1 MTEDPTIQARVTGH
15 RRSRHIPGEPGLWIF
30 LFGDMVVFAA
40 FFAVIAH
47 YRSAEPGTSAT
58 AQSLLNPALGAV
70 NTVLLLCGSL
80 LVALALEKARQGS
93 AGAARHYLAAAAC
106 GLCFIG
112 VKCIE
117 YHEVI
122 SRGLGP
128 MSNNFFMV
136 YFVFTGIHL
145 VHTVI
150 ATAILGA
157 LAYSSRPATAQI
169 NVRLLEG
176 GSCFWHLID
185 LLWIG
190 LFSLLY
196 LA

>member
-1 MTEDPTIQARVTGH
+1 MTEQAIDERAPSERQEPHV
-15 RRSRHIPGEPGLWIF
+15 PGEPGLWIF
-30 LFGDMVVFAA
+30 LFGDMIVFAA
-40 FFAVIAH
+40 FFAIIAH
-47 YRSAEPGTSAT
+47 YRSSEPGMFITGQT
-58 AQSLLNPALGAV
+58 LLNLPLGTLNTLLLLSGSLVVALG
-70 NTVLLLCGSL
+70 
-80 LVALALEKARQGS
+80 LEKARNGS
-93 AGAARHYLAAAAC
+93 DRAVRYYTAAAGC
-106 GLCFIG
+106 GICFII

-117 YHEVI
+117 YQEVMGH
-122 SRGLGP
+122 GLSP
-128 MSNNFFMV
+128 MTNNFFMV

-150 ATAILGA
+150 ATVILGA
-157 LAYSSRPATAQI
+157 LTYAARRAASVP

>member
-1 MTEDPTIQARVTGH
+1 MTECQTIANRPPDE
-15 RRSRHIPGEPGLWIF
+15 RRKPHIPGEPGLWIF
-30 LFGDMVVFAA
+30 LFGDMIVFAA

-47 YRSAEPGTSAT
+47 YRAAEQGMFTT
-58 AQSLLNPALGAV
+58 AQSQLSLKLGAL
-70 NTVLLLCGSL
+70 NTVLLLGGSL
-80 LVALALEKARQGS
+80 LVVLGVEKARTGS
-93 AGAARHYLAAAAC
+93 TQAVRYYVAAAC
-106 GLCFIG
+106 CGLGFIG
-112 VKCIE
+112 VKCVE

-122 SRGLGP
+122 SHGLSP
-128 MSNNFFMV
+128 MTNNFFMV

-145 VHTVI
+145 VHTAV
-150 ATAILGA
+150 ATAMLGA
-157 LAYSSRPATAQI
+157 LAYVSRRATANANI
-169 NVRLLEG
+169 RLLEG